1 MIWLIIKPLTELQK
15 FQKNHKKI
23 IQKQLQMI
31 KIPKE
36 RYIYIYI
43 YIYIYPEERQKITE
57 NLRLK

>member
-31 KIPKE
+31 KIPKG

-43 YIYIYPEERQKITE
+43 YISPEERQKITE

>member
-15 FQKNHKKI
+15 LQKNHKKI

-36 RYIYIYI
+36 IYI